1 MTPKGPEVATNET
14 GGRRLGLG
22 ERATW
27 VRHLPGRD
35 AAVALPLVHH
45 PEHGPTVVV
54 TTRAAVN
61 GHTRARMSHA
71 GDTVLLGGALE
82 PGESPARA
90 ALRELLEES
99 GTLGLL
105 EERDFAVRA
114 ALGRWV
120 TESGFVVDGFLVQA
134 PPCFASATRPDPRE
148 VQELVYVRIDDLY
161 AARPHL
167 AHHRVHVADRA
178 GVTGPPATGDW
189 WFESPTLLVGDVRGA
204 PRVLWGVAGHMV
216 HRLRELFPTP
226 DLLLAAG

>member
-1 MTPKGPEVATNET
+1 MTPKGPEVATSEN
-14 GGRRLGLG
+14 GRRRLGLG

-35 AAVALPLVHH
+35 AAVALPLVHD
-45 PEHGPTVVV
+45 PEHGPTILVA
-54 TTRAAVN
+54 TRAAVN
-61 GHTRARMSHA
+61 GHTRTRMSHA

-82 PGESPARA
+82 PAESPAHA

-114 ALGRWV
+114 SLGRWV
-120 TESGFVVDGFLVQA
+120 TESGFVVDGFLVRT
-134 PPCFASATRPDPRE
+134 PPRFASVARPDPRE
-148 VQELVYVRIDDLY
+148 VHELVSIRIDDVY

-189 WFESPTLLVGDVRGA
+189 WFESPTLLVRDVRGT
-204 PRVLWGVAGHMV
+204 PRALWGAAGHMV

-226 DLLLAAG
+226 DVLLAAG